1 MLMYSLSKN
10 IISLWMI
17 GLFMGEDLLVKEREV
32 GTILVRVFRC
42 PVCSKVLTCREFAP
56 LWHSQSMHVPEYH
69 ECFKK
74 QNGIDRYIIPAI
86 PGFPLA
92 RVGTLL
98 SKADSYRQVY
108 FCCPGRD
115 CGCRGLAYR
124 LAE

>member
-10 IISLWMI
+10 IISLWII
-17 GLFMGEDLLVKEREV
+17 GLFMGEDLP
-32 GTILVRVFRC
+32 IRVFRC

-69 ECFKK
+69 VCFGK
-74 QNGIDRYIIPAI
+74 QNGIDGYIIPAI

-92 RVGTLL
+92 RMGTLL